1 MIRVVVI
8 DDQTLLA
15 EGLKMLLS
23 REPDIEVVAV
33 GANGREAI
41 DLVESLQPEV
51 LLLDIRMP
59 EMDGVEA
66 VRRLRAQG
74 EKVKIIILTTFN
86 DDQYIHEG
94 MAHGAQGY
102 LLKDAAPAQI
112 AEAIRVVAGGSSVMA
127 PGVAERVFRRKS
139 TADDKDASD
148 SSTSAETLPLSSIKP
163 ELKLPECFRDL
174 TERERD
180 IVALVAEGKS
190 NLEISETLYL
200 TEGTVKNHL
209 TKILG
214 KCGLR
219 DRTQLA
225 VLWIRG
231 SLE

>member
-8 DDQTLLA
+8 DDQTLIA

-33 GANGREAI
+33 GANGDAAI
-41 DLVESLQPEV
+41 QLVLDFQPEV

-66 VRRLRAQG
+66 IRRLRARG

-94 MAHGAQGY
+94 MALGAQGY
-102 LLKDAAPAQI
+102 LLKDATPAQI
-112 AEAIRVVAGGSSVMA
+112 AEAIRAVAGGSSVMA
-127 PGVAERVFRRKS
+127 TGVAERVFRQKS
-139 TADDKDASD
+139 GIEEAVSLM
-148 SSTSAETLPLSSIKP
+148 SAEKSSLTPASP
-163 ELKLPECFRDL
+163 EHRLAECFRDL
-174 TERERD
+174 TDREKD

>member
-1 MIRVVVI
+1 MIRVVII

-15 EGLKMLLS
+15 EGLKMLIS
-23 REPDIEVVAV
+23 KEPDIEVVAI
-33 GANGREAI
+33 GANGVEAI
-41 DLVESLQPEV
+41 RLVRDFQPEV

-66 VRRLRAQG
+66 IRRLRALG

-94 MAHGAQGY
+94 MTLGAQGY
-102 LLKDAAPAQI
+102 LLKDATPAQI
-112 AEAIRVVAGGSSVMA
+112 AEAIRAVAGGSSVMA
-127 PGVAERVFRRKS
+127 TGVAERVFRQK
-139 TADDKDASD
+139 TAAGETEPSPPMAEAPQD
-148 SSTSAETLPLSSIKP
+148 SKP
-163 ELKLPECFRDL
+163 SGRSLPECFRDL

>member
-1 MIRVVVI
+1 MIQVVVA

-23 REPDIEVVAV
+23 KEPDIEVVAI
-33 GANGREAI
+33 GANGVEAI
-41 DLVESLQPEV
+41 QLVADFRPEV

-59 EMDGVEA
+59 EMDGVDA
-66 VRRLRAQG
+66 IRRLRAQG

-94 MAHGAQGY
+94 MALGAQGY
-102 LLKDAAPAQI
+102 LLKDATPAQI
-112 AEAIRVVAGGSSVMA
+112 AEAIRAVAGGSSVMA
-127 PGVAERVFRRKS
+127 PGVAERVFRQK
-139 TADDKDASD
+139 TATAEIV
-148 SSTSAETLPLSSIKP
+148 TSPPLAQSLQDLSLSGRI
-163 ELKLPECFRDL
+163 LPECFRDL

>member
-15 EGLKMLLS
+15 EGLKMLIS
-23 REPDIEVVAV
+23 KEPDIEVVAI
-33 GANGREAI
+33 GANGVEAI
-41 DLVESLQPEV
+41 RLVRDFQPEV

-66 VRRLRAQG
+66 IRRLRAQG

-86 DDQYIHEG
+86 DDKYIHEG
-94 MAHGAQGY
+94 MALGAQGY
-102 LLKDAAPAQI
+102 LLKDATPAQI
-112 AEAIRVVAGGSSVMA
+112 AEAIRAVAGGSSVMA
-127 PGVAERVFRRKS
+127 PGVAERVFRQK
-139 TADDKDASD
+139 TAAGEAEPSSPIAGAPQD
-148 SSTSAETLPLSSIKP
+148 SNLSGRS
-163 ELKLPECFRDL
+163 LPECFRDL

>member
-1 MIRVVVI
+1 MIRVIVA
-8 DDQTLLA
+8 DDQTLIA

-23 REPDIEVVAV
+23 KEQDIEVVAV
-33 GANGREAI
+33 GSNGREAV
-41 DLVESLQPEV
+41 DLVKAYQPEV

-66 VRRLRAQG
+66 IRRLRAQG

-86 DDQYIHEG
+86 DDRYIHEG
-94 MAHGAQGY
+94 MALGAQGY
-102 LLKDAAPAQI
+102 LLKDATPAQI

-127 PGVAERVFRRKS
+127 PGVADRVFRQK
-139 TADDKDASD
+139 TFGDEAG
-148 SSTSAETLPLSSIKP
+148 TSESGAQPSESAAGPVC
-163 ELKLPECFRDL
+163 EHPECFRDL
-174 TERERD
+174 TGRERD

-190 NLEISETLYL
+190 NLEISEMLYL

>member
-1 MIRVVVI
+1 MIQVVVI

-23 REPDIEVVAV
+23 KEPDIEVVAI
-33 GANGREAI
+33 GANGVEAI
-41 DLVESLQPEV
+41 QLVSDFRPEV

-66 VRRLRAQG
+66 IRRLRAQG

-94 MAHGAQGY
+94 MALGAQGY
-102 LLKDAAPAQI
+102 LLKDATPAQI
-112 AEAIRVVAGGSSVMA
+112 AEAIRAVAGGSSVMA
-127 PGVAERVFRRKS
+127 PDVAERVFRQKPAAAEPVTSPTLFKS
-139 TADDKDASD
+139 PQD
-148 SSTSAETLPLSSIKP
+148 LSLSGRI
-163 ELKLPECFRDL
+163 LPECFRDL

-180 IVALVAEGKS
+180 IVALVSEGKS

>member
-1 MIRVVVI
+1 VVI
-8 DDQTLLA
+8 DDQTLIA

-23 REPDIEVVAV
+23 MEPDIEVVAV
-33 GANGREAI
+33 GANGDAAI
-41 DLVESLQPEV
+41 QLVIDFQPEV

-66 VRRLRAQG
+66 IRRLRARG

-94 MAHGAQGY
+94 MALGAQGY
-102 LLKDAAPAQI
+102 LLKDATPAQI
-112 AEAIRVVAGGSSVMA
+112 AEAIRAVAGGSLVMA
-127 PGVAERVFRRKS
+127 TGVAERVFRQNPGNEEAVS
-139 TADDKDASD
+139 LM
-148 SSTSAETLPLSSIKP
+148 SAEKSSLTPAAP
-163 ELKLPECFRDL
+163 EHRLAECFRDL
-174 TERERD
+174 TDREKD

>member
-1 MIRVVVI
+1 VVT

-23 REPDIEVVAV
+23 KEPDIEVIAV
-33 GANGREAI
+33 GANGREAM
-41 DLVESLQPEV
+41 DLVKSLQPEV

-66 VRRLRAQG
+66 IRRLRAQG
-74 EKVKIIILTTFN
+74 EDVKIIILTTFN

-94 MAHGAQGY
+94 MALGAQGY
-102 LLKDAAPAQI
+102 LLKDATPAQI
-112 AEAIRVVAGGSSVMA
+112 AEAIRAVAGGSSVMA
-127 PGVAERVFRRKS
+127 PGVAERVFRQKS
-139 TADDKDASD
+139 ALEETAAL
-148 SSTSAETLPLSSIKP
+148 STSTTAEKPPLAPDKP
-163 ELKLPECFRDL
+163 EHKLPECFRDL

-180 IVALVAEGKS
+180 IVALIAEGKS

-200 TEGTVKNHL
+200 TEGTVKNHI

-231 SLE
+231 ILE

>member
-1 MIRVVVI
+1 MIQVVVV

-23 REPDIEVVAV
+23 KEPDIEVVAV
-33 GANGREAI
+33 GANGLEAI
-41 DLVESLQPEV
+41 QLVANFQPEV

-66 VRRLRAQG
+66 IRRLRAQG
-74 EKVKIIILTTFN
+74 ENVKIIILTTFN

-94 MAHGAQGY
+94 MALGAQGY
-102 LLKDAAPAQI
+102 LLKDATPAQI
-112 AEAIRVVAGGSSVMA
+112 GEAIRAVAGGSSVMA
-127 PGVAERVFRRKS
+127 PGVAERVFKK
-139 TADDKDASD
+139 TAAVETEPSLPMAEAPQD
-148 SSTSAETLPLSSIKP
+148 SNLSGRS
-163 ELKLPECFRDL
+163 LPECFRDL
-174 TERERD
+174 TEREKD

-214 KCGLR
+214 KCCLR